1 MLYRRWIIANGW
13 SEGAGLSSTFLLAF
27 LVLHGLETRPG
38 PGAIILGAV
47 LAVLLG
53 TLLEGVLVGFAQGRV
68 LHRYAP
74 LVGVGHWTVATAI
87 GAGTAWLLGMVPST
101 LIALMQSTR
110 APEPGQVSTFELPA
124 LVQYG
129 AAALMGLVL
138 GVVLALPQM
147 IVLRRVVER
156 PARWLT
162 ANAVAW
168 LLGMPLIFFGMDRLP
183 WGGPSLP
190 IAAGVVAV
198 SLVTGAVVGAVH
210 GLWLRQMLRVAE
222 PIRAPRT

>member
-13 SEGAGLSSTFLLAF
+13 SEGVGLSTTFLLAF
-27 LVLHGLETRPG
+27 LVLQRLETRPG
-38 PGAIILGAV
+38 AGAIILGAV

-53 TLLEGVLVGFAQGRV
+53 TVLEGVLVGFAQGRV

-74 LVGVGHWTVATAI
+74 LVGVGQWTVATAI

-101 LIALMQSTR
+101 LIALLQSNR
-110 APEPGQVSTFELPA
+110 SPAPDSISTFEPPA
-124 LVQYG
+124 LLQYG

-162 ANAVAW
+162 ANAAAW

-183 WGGPSLP
+183 WGGPSLT
-190 IAAGVVAV
+190 IGAGVVAL
-198 SLVTGAVVGAVH
+198 SIVTGSVVGAVH
-210 GLWLRQMLRVAE
+210 GLWLRQMVRCAE
-222 PIRAPRT
+222 PST